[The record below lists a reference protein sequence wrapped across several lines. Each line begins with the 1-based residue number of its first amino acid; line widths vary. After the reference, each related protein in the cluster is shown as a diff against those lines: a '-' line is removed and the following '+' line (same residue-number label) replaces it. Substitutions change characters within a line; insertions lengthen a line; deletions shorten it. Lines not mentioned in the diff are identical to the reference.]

1 MRLEILSAVSN
12 EIEMK
17 LHLPNMK
24 LVRKRVDFPEGK
36 ADDSSSETGQTLIF
50 LLDNLALQQQ
60 IDNALQSV
68 LNESNAEEIL
78 LVANIRCADDEV
90 WLRKYCARFPSVNAI
105 LNRRAKSATVLEA
118 QGRWL
123 ARYRS
128 QEVLSVDL
136 DNSGGKIL
144 RRVLP
149 FFTPPVAME
158 MQKSTLSCQPGEQG
172 LTLIIPAHDC
182 DLYLTDCLASALA
195 IESDKTLVVVDD
207 GSLDDTHGVIA
218 GFASQY
224 PEIIDHIS
232 ICKASGLPA
241 VPRNIGLASMQTDTF
256 GFIDADDWISPGEY
270 TSALYEMQQMS
281 ADIATAAGFT
291 RHYPDRIESLLQK
304 CFTIPENEPA
314 KVLDGSF
321 FSNIWNRIYSRN
333 ILLRSGAHFP
343 RTHFSEDFCFSVW
356 SHFYAEKT
364 IQVSVSFY
372 HHRYGRQGS
381 TTDNRAGLGAF
392 DHITEFHRELEMY
405 LANSYMRKALATILR
420 KRMGSF
426 QYTLKLLPPEL
437 IQPFKTALQEMLEPL
452 NRYFISDKEPNKRD
466 IATFAALG
474 ISDLLYQRPRSKFL
488 GMRNWGKQ

>member
-1 MRLEILSAVSN
+1 MKSLS
-12 EIEMK
+12 E
-17 LHLPNMK
+17 H
-24 LVRKRVDFPEGK
+24 VDFSESKTGN
-36 ADDSSSETGQTLIF
+36 SSSESETGQTLIF
-50 LLDNLALQQQ
+50 LLADLAQRQQ
-60 IDNALQSV
+60 IDNTLQSF

-128 QEVLSVDL
+128 QVVLSVDC
-136 DNSGGKIL
+136 DESGVKIL
-144 RRVLP
+144 RKVLP

-182 DLYLTDCLASALA
+182 DLYLTDCLASALV

-241 VPRNIGLASMQTDTF
+241 VPRNIGLASVQTDTF

-291 RHYPDRIESLLQK
+291 RHYPDRTELLLQK

-381 TTDNRAGLGAF
+381 TTDNRAGNGAF
-392 DHITEFHRELEMY
+392 SHITEFHRELEVY
-405 LANSYMRKALATILR
+405 LANPYMQKALATILR

-437 IQPFKTALQEMLEPL
+437 TQPFKTALQEMLKPL

-466 IATFAALG
+466 IATFTALG

-488 GMRNWGKQ
+488 GMRNWGRKWLGMYQQLTKRESHENS